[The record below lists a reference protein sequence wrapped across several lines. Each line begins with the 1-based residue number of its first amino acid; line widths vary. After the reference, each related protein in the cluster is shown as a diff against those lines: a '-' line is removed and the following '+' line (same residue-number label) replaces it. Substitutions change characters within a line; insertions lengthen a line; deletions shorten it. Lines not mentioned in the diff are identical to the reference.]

1 MSANTRKA
9 DSNAEQKKTPRYQN
23 IPLKPD
29 TYARMTAFKHRN
41 PLVNR
46 SYDEALNE
54 ILDSMKFPQSEELQ
68 SPHLPIG
75 LSELEE
81 DSE

>member
-1 MSANTRKA
+1 MSAEKTNSN
-9 DSNAEQKKTPRYQN
+9 SNAEQKKTPRYQN
-23 IPLKPD
+23 IPLKPN

-75 LSELEE
+75 LSEHEE
-81 DSE
+81 DKE